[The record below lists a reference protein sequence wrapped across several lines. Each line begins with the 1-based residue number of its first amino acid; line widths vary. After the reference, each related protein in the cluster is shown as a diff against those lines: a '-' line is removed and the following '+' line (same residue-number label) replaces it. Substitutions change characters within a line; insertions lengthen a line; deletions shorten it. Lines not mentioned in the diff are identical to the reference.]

1 MRISILKGIPAGL
14 LLLAVPA
21 FASVHPK
28 AGSSKKHYS
37 ASVKEASVKHSKGV
51 HSRSAHEK
59 APLEMPAE
67 RASQIQTA
75 LIKQGYLT
83 GEPTG
88 RWDDQSVSAM
98 QKMQGDN
105 GWQTKITPD
114 SRALIKLGL
123 GPTNTAAPVPGADV
137 ASGSGKS
144 SSQDMAEAQQQ
155 PK

>member
-1 MRISILKGIPAGL
+1 MRISISKAIPAGI

-21 FASVHPK
+21 FASIHPK
-28 AGSSKKHYS
+28 AGASKKHYS
-37 ASVKEASVKHSKGV
+37 ASVKEASVKHKKGF
-51 HSRSAHEK
+51 HLHLAREEK
-59 APLEMPAE
+59 APMEMPSE
-67 RASQIQTA
+67 RATQIQTA

-88 RWDDQSVSAM
+88 RWDDQSASAM

-123 GPTNTAAPVPGADV
+123 GPTDASASVPGADV
-137 ASGSGKS
+137 ASGSGS
-144 SSQDMAEAQQQ
+144 SSQDIAQMQ
-155 PK
+155 PQP

>member
-1 MRISILKGIPAGL
+1 MRISILRVVPVGL

-21 FASVHPK
+21 FAAIHPK
-28 AGSSKKHYS
+28 AGASKKHFN
-37 ASVKEASVKHSKGV
+37 ASVKEASLRHSKGL
-51 HSRSAHEK
+51 HLRASHEK

-67 RASQIQTA
+67 RATQIQTA

-123 GPTNTAAPVPGADV
+123 GPTDTAAPVPGADV